1 MQDDAYLQVE
11 DDIKSVAN
19 GVHQNPWINDH
30 EVLHLLEEHDVD
42 ADDVDDHH
50 DAFDEVLE
58 EGDDKR
64 DYAR

>member
-42 ADDVDDHH
+42 DHH